1 MSTAT
6 TGTRKRAAAFFFGA
20 GSALNLANAAGSVN
34 SATLDTPQ
42 GHTIRCLGAHRNGVA
57 RRERSATTGG
67 R

>member
-42 GHTIRCLGAHRNGVA
+42 GHTIRCLGAHPPVSRFTSGRA
-57 RRERSATTGG
+57 RG

>member
-42 GHTIRCLGAHRNGVA
+42 GHTIRCLGAHTAMVSRVVS
-57 RRERSATTGG
+57 ERAGG